1 METLK
6 QKLNARKTVL
16 GTMLSEVANPNMA
29 RIMKAAGF
37 ELIVNTETLIF
48 PSLQPLLRSA
58 MVSDFRCWFESL
70 KSVGNGLQKLSI

>member
-29 RIMKAAGF
+29 RIM
-37 ELIVNTETLIF
+37 NTDTLIF

>member
-29 RIMKAAGF
+29 RIMKAR
-37 ELIVNTETLIF
+37 
-48 PSLQPLLRSA
+48 QW
-58 MVSDFRCWFESL
+58 FRTSG
-70 KSVGNGLQKLSI
+70 VGSNP